1 MSKEIISSGL
11 WSSGAI
17 ISSGMSM
24 YVLSGGTLTSATVN
38 YKGKLYVSNG
48 GYASRITMEQNGSMR
63 VGYGGTATSIAVT
76 GSQAILDISGV
87 ARLVS
92 ASGASAS
99 NVNII
104 VKGLLQSGTLATYG
118 GVMTVLENGVASG
131 VNVCSSSLLNISSGG
146 RGVYVSLG
154 NRGSG
159 IVHSGG
165 YVTNAYVSSGGRMV
179 VSEGGEVY
187 NAVLK
192 AGATLHVHRGG
203 SARVNWSVGQGT
215 VSTAPG
221 AKVSYMNSSSYQGV
235 VQCDHSGNVTSNPSV
250 DGGSIVGSLYVFKG
264 GSVSGVSVESG
275 GTLEVWSG
283 GTASNVVWTPGA
295 GNLRVHEGGTITF
308 RQNYTGVYVSDF
320 SASDV
325 EHTTSAS
332 NVGSGGKAYVMN
344 GGVLQGGSVTYA
356 AAFVWS
362 GGMAK
367 NMTIA
372 QDSFITVSDGG
383 VAFKNHVW
391 GAELHVFSGGVA
403 HETTV
408 ANTSKGC
415 IVVFSGGNANNTIV
429 SGTSGNLGS
438 CIVSSGGVANRVSA
452 NQGKVIVHTSGVVHS
467 AHLENNAKALLSGG
481 LANSTLVDSNS
492 ELYVYDS
499 GLALDTVASNG
510 ALHVSAGGITRR
522 TELDEYSTLN
532 VWENGSAY
540 ATTVNHGDLN
550 VYDCGAAY
558 SNTVNSD
565 GALYVWSGG
574 SAANNAITGGELTIW
589 EGGEVRNTVLNEGA
603 DLYIWEGGKHTGT
616 LTVSADSEVY
626 ADSGSVIDFSLVGR
640 TASDGFLINDL
651 SRIDGSPQYSITVS
665 YSQTDGVYKLAQNAD
680 WLYSVALYND
690 GGEKLGN
697 LAVNGEALVY
707 DDISYSLS
715 LQAGNLMLSHQ
726 DLTLTVKA
734 VEKLAGKNDLDNNG
748 LADVILHHTK
758 QGYAGAWLA
767 TGSASIISWG
777 NLTNVK
783 SGTVILGTGT
793 AYGSETDGEDIFY
806 TDGSSVG
813 VWKVSAGK
821 ITGYQGIMN
830 VNATTNVLGLG
841 DFNGDGAT
849 DLLLRAKSGDLGFF
863 QTDGTGWHYLKGLGL
878 EWDVS
883 AIGDLNG
890 DGRDDV
896 VLRHST
902 GFAGT
907 FLTQS
912 DSSVKWKN
920 LDTLAANM
928 EILGTGDF
936 NGDGIDDVLLR
947 NNENNWI
954 GAWIVDD
961 GSVDSFMGI
970 CTNANTIEQIA
981 DFNGDG
987 IDDLR
992 LRSAKGD
999 IGVLYV
1005 KGADTTQWQ
1014 YFQSVGSEW
1023 STAFAAEVK

>member
-1 MSKEIISSGL
+1 
-11 WSSGAI
+11 
-17 ISSGMSM
+17 M
-24 YVLSGGTLTSATVN
+24 YVLSDGVLTGGTVN
-38 YKGKLYVSNG
+38 YGGKLYVSNG
-48 GYASRITMEQNGSMR
+48 GYTSRTTLAYGGFMR
-63 VGYGGTATSIAVT
+63 VGNGGSANSISIT
-76 GSQAILDISGV
+76 GSNADLEVFGV
-87 ARLVS
+87 ARWVS

-104 VKGLLQSGTLATYG
+104 VKGLLQSGTLATNG
-118 GVMTVLENGVASG
+118 GVMTVLENGVVSG

-146 RGVYVSLG
+146 RGIYVSLG
-154 NRGSG
+154 NRGSA
-159 IVHSGG
+159 VVESGG
-165 YVTNAYVSSGGRMV
+165 YITHAFMSSGGRMV

-187 NAVLK
+187 NAVLNS
-192 AGATLHVHRGG
+192 GATLHVHRGG
-203 SARVNWSVGQGT
+203 SARVNWRVGQGT
-215 VSTAPG
+215 LSTAPG
-221 AKVSYMNSSSYQGV
+221 AEVSYINSSSYQGV
-235 VQCDHSGNVTSNPSV
+235 VQCDHTGNVTSNPSV

-308 RQNYTGVYVSDF
+308 RQNYTGVYVSNF
-320 SASDV
+320 SAADV
-325 EHTTSAS
+325 EHTTSAR
-332 NVGSGGKAYVMN
+332 NVGSGGKAYVMK
-344 GGVLQGGSVTYA
+344 GGVLRDGSVTYA

-367 NMTIA
+367 NMEIV

-383 VAFKNHVW
+383 VAFKNHVR

-408 ANTSKGC
+408 ENTSKGC

-452 NQGKVIVHTSGVVHS
+452 NQGKVIVHSSGVVHS
-467 AHLENNAKALLSGG
+467 AHLENNAAALIAGG
-481 LANSTLVDSNS
+481 LANSSFVDSNS
-492 ELYVYDS
+492 ELYVYDY

-510 ALHVSAGGITRR
+510 ALHVSEGGLISRTR
-522 TELDEYSTLN
+522 LDEYSTLN
-532 VWENGSAY
+532 VWEYGCAR
-540 ATTVNHGDLN
+540 ATIVNHGDLN
-550 VYDCGAAY
+550 IYDYGAAY
-558 SNTVNSD
+558 NNTVNSD

-589 EGGEVRNTVLNEGA
+589 GGGEVRNTVLNEGA
-603 DLYIWEGGKHTGT
+603 DLYIWEGGKHRGT

-640 TASDGFLINDL
+640 KASDGFLINDL
-651 SRIDGSPQYSITVS
+651 SRIDGTPQYSITVS
-665 YSQTDGVYKLAQNAD
+665 YSQTDGVYKLAQNAE

-690 GGEKLGN
+690 GGEKLGD

-715 LQAGNLMLSHQ
+715 LQAGNLTLSHQ
-726 DLTLTVKA
+726 DLTLTIKA

-767 TGSASIISWG
+767 TGNASVISWG

-783 SGTVILGTGT
+783 NGTVILGTGT
-793 AYGSETDGEDIFY
+793 AYGSENDGEDIFY

-813 VWKVSAGK
+813 VWKVAAGK
-821 ITGYQGIMN
+821 ITGYQGVMN

-896 VLRHST
+896 VLRHNT

-912 DSSVKWKN
+912 DSTVKWKN
-920 LDTLAANM
+920 LDTLAAKM
-928 EILGTGDF
+928 EIIGTGDF

-961 GSVDSFMGI
+961 GSVDSFIGL

-981 DFNGDG
+981 DFDNDG

-992 LRSAKGD
+992 IRSAKGD

-1005 KGADTTQWQ
+1005 KGADNTQWK

-1023 STAFAAEVK
+1023 TTAFAAEVL